1 MVYKRSTAIGLCIRV
16 CIRQE
21 PTQLVRVCVVGSS
34 LRAGYRYIGLVCM
47 DCMEV
52 SLGFTVSIGFTV
64 H

>member
-1 MVYKRSTAIGLCIRV
+1 MVYKRSTAGGLCIRV

-34 LRAGYRYIGLVCM
+34 LRAGYRYRVGVYGLDGSFIRV
-47 DCMEV
+47 
-52 SLGFTVSIGFTV
+52 TVSIGFTV